1 MPIIELR
8 NVYKAFGSLE
18 VLRNISLSI
27 EEGVSLVVIG
37 ASGEGKSVLLKHI
50 VGLLRPDSGQVLLDG
65 RRIDALSETE
75 LDVIRQNFGFLFQQS
90 ALFDSLTV
98 YQNVA
103 FPLVEHSTHSPQ
115 EIERLVG
122 QKLAMV
128 GLPQVGQKMPAE
140 LSGGQRKRV
149 ALARAI
155 ALDPRVIL
163 YDEPTTGLDPI
174 RADIINELIVRLNK
188 QLRVTSVTV
197 THDMA
202 SVFKVADRVVMI
214 YQGGIVFDGTTSDLR
229 ASANP
234 IVSNFVLGRAS
245 PEDLA
250 AIG

>member
-65 RRIDALSETE
+65 RRIDALSERE

-103 FPLVEHSTHSPQ
+103 FPLVEHSEHSAA
-115 EIERLVG
+115 EIDRLVA
-122 QKLAMV
+122 QKLTMV
-128 GLPQVGQKMPAE
+128 GLPEIGQKMPGE

-214 YQGGIVFDGTTSDLR
+214 HQGGIVFDGTTTALR
-229 ASANP
+229 ESANP
-234 IVSNFVLGRAS
+234 IVSNFVQGRAS

>member
-65 RRIDALSETE
+65 QRIDGLSERA
-75 LDVIRQNFGFLFQQS
+75 LDSIRLNFGFLFQQS
-90 ALFDSLTV
+90 ALFDSMTV

-103 FPLVEHSTHSPQ
+103 FPLVEHSSHTTA
-115 EIERLVG
+115 EIDHLVG

-128 GLPQVGQKMPAE
+128 GLPEVGQKMPAE

-174 RADIINELIVRLNK
+174 RADIINELILRLNK

-214 YQGGIVFDGTTSDLR
+214 HQGSIVFDGTTSALR
-229 ASANP
+229 ASPDP

-250 AIG
+250 ALS